1 MHGWGCFFFRKYAF
15 NNRLS
20 NLGYA
25 FVNFTSARAAF
36 RFFQQFHGQK
46 WVGDEDWKV
55 CEVAK
60 AVVQVG
66 YQMGSLC
73 LGLDCMRLLNILNAF
88 YLCFYAGKN
97 VVEEKV

>member
-1 MHGWGCFFFRKYAF
+1 MHGWGRFFFRKYAF

-46 WVGDEDWKV
+46 WFGDEDWKV

-66 YQMGSLC
+66 PHF
-73 LGLDCMRLLNILNAF
+73 LGFDCMRLLNILNAF
-88 YLCFYAGKN
+88 
-97 VVEEKV
+97 